1 MIQLEQVSCCCW
13 VCPCKQGFRKVTL
26 SLLNCVNCV
35 AFLKNYKKKRER
47 IKVQDVWLHIFKFC
61 VPELFWVFSFQSVK
75 TNWFMPLE
83 FLSHKLLEQQ
93 SDICFQVRQRLS
105 SYAYSY
111 TIYLPGLE
119 KRNQHKSK
127 QQLQKKK
134 YDVLFQSMCW
144 SPFVS
149 ANKRRWLIIW
159 EELIITTSM
168 CLL

>member
-1 MIQLEQVSCCCW
+1 MIQLEQVNCCCW

-26 SLLNCVNCV
+26 SLLNFVNCV
-35 AFLKNYKKKRER
+35 AFLKKDKKRGKGSR
-47 IKVQDVWLHIFKFC
+47 SKVYNFIYFNSMYQNYFG
-61 VPELFWVFSFQSVK
+61 VFPFQSLK

-111 TIYLPGLE
+111 TTYLSGLE

-127 QQLQKKK
+127 QQLRKIT
-134 YDVLFQSMCW
+134 MCFFSQCAIVHSSQQTREDGW
-144 SPFVS
+144 LY
-149 ANKRRWLIIW
+149 RRN
-159 EELIITTSM
+159 
-168 CLL
+168 